1 MSVVV
6 LSHLP
11 SVRLRQV
18 DPSLS
23 PSPPQSTVPSMV
35 WKYLLSDS
43 SGSLQRRP
51 VEGTNISTDWTS
63 TRLWPPDMINPEHEI
78 VLKCLKDDC
87 ETKELKTE
95 MTKETEIIRRR
106 EGEREGSS
114 KSMMVVSS
122 MPVIIETDRTK
133 SSGFFSMFKK
143 KGWSNFI
150 SVWGEE
156 MFTTGIRVT
165 DNAIFGRSW
174 TGLTPML
181 WLWTGTGSSSAPC
194 ASTTCSIAGAKRTPG
209 GPASVN

>member
-23 PSPPQSTVPSMV
+23 PSPPQSIIPSMV
-35 WKYLLSDS
+35 WKYLLSGS

-51 VEGTNISTDWTS
+51 VEGTNTSTDWTS

-95 MTKETEIIRRR
+95 MTK
-106 EGEREGSS
+106 
-114 KSMMVVSS
+114 
-122 MPVIIETDRTK
+122 
-133 SSGFFSMFKK
+133 SSGYFSMFKK